1 MYLFGDL
8 LNPFNKAIKIDK
20 FLFVSRYSYNGV
32 KVSIKI
38 NVMSNKALIDRSEE
52 RDMTV
57 SKTP

>member
-8 LNPFNKAIKIDK
+8 LNPFNKAIKRDK

-32 KVSIKI
+32 KVSIKV
-38 NVMSNKALIDRSEE
+38 NVMSNKALIDGSEE
-52 RDMTV
+52 RDMTM